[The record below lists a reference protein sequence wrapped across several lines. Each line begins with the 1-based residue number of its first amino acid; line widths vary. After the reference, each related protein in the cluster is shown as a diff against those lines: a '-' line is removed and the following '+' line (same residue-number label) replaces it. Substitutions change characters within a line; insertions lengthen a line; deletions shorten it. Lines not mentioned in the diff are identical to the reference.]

1 MTRSLSRK
9 VDCHEKFR
17 RRETS
22 RLSPGASRRSRP
34 GTSTGISYWFPEMY
48 GTVSCITMTLD
59 DFPGTCIGKFTGR
72 LNALS
77 LRSAAVTHSQFHD
90 PVPCAPARDIM
101 RTLRYGIV
109 PTFLRDS
116 QIFVEIFH
124 CTVQCTVRIEGR
136 RHSCDIFSIS
146 ERKLF

>member
-1 MTRSLSRK
+1 
-9 VDCHEKFR
+9 
-17 RRETS
+17 
-22 RLSPGASRRSRP
+22 
-34 GTSTGISYWFPEMY
+34 
-48 GTVSCITMTLD
+48 MTLD

-72 LNALS
+72 LNA

-109 PTFLRDS
+109 PTLRRDS

-124 CTVQCTVRIEGR
+124 CIAVLYSVLCALKVVVIRVIYLVLADHAEPCSATVPSQHWAAQKQT
-136 RHSCDIFSIS
+136 
-146 ERKLF
+146 